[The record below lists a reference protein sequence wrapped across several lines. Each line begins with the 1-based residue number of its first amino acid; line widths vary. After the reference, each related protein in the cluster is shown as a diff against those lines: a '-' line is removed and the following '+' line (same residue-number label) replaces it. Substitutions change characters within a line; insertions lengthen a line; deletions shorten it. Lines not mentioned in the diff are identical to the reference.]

1 MKQIKYIYG
10 RCVGLNLG
18 QSPTLLSSGK
28 GVATVSKQLS
38 LWSYKSARYQ
48 KHQRMKSLPIF
59 ILSNQKLK
67 KKKDCYKWQ
76 FMATF
81 HTQLWV
87 VLPQTKHHLP
97 HFHLTWMAAH
107 PHPSPQCSL
116 SLRWI
121 AYLHSHMTPRGKGA
135 RLCASLT
142 RVASALTVPLFS
154 LRDSG
159 VPGTLLLSRLPCPS
173 VGRTGRLCP
182 GEITEHLCGAER
194 RASDRWR
201 SLQKNWVSLHF
212 VSLLQ
217 LLFHRLL

>member
-1 MKQIKYIYG
+1 MAAVLDWTWVRVQLCCLQAKVWPQSANSSHCEVTSLQDIKNTKEWKV
-10 RCVGLNLG
+10 C
-18 QSPTLLSSGK
+18 PFSSCQTK
-28 GVATVSKQLS
+28 N
-38 LWSYKSARYQ
+38 W
-48 KHQRMKSLPIF
+48 
-59 ILSNQKLK
+59 K
-67 KKKDCYKWQ
+67 KISYKWQ

-201 SLQKNWVSLHF
+201 SLHKNWVSLHF